1 MTHQEEI
8 SDATHRSLACS
19 LFNHTWTLLDKKN
32 RTPED
37 NIEMV
42 HCAHAS
48 RYHWSIV
55 GTPLNFARG
64 EWQIARVYATLEYW
78 TEALRHAT
86 LYFDACVH
94 HDFGPFD
101 LAFAHEGFAR
111 ALAKTNSDEA
121 LKHITQAKT
130 VGERIEKDEDRDWL
144 HQNLNDINASLD
156 G

>member
-8 SDATHRSLACS
+8 TDVTHRSLASS

-37 NIEMV
+37 DIEMM

-55 GTPLNFARG
+55 GTPLNFA
-64 EWQIARVYATLEYW
+64 
-78 TEALRHAT
+78 
-86 LYFDACVH
+86 
-94 HDFGPFD
+94 
-101 LAFAHEGFAR
+101 HEGLAR
-111 ALAKTNSDEA
+111 ALVTNNPQEA

-130 VGERIEKDEDRDWL
+130 VGQRIEKDEDRDWL
-144 HQNLNDINASLD
+144 HQNLDDIKKSLD